1 MPSHSHLTSSLYSN
15 QHTNSLKMS
24 NHQNELI
31 LITCASGKQSSAL
44 IPHLL
49 QDYPNIRLQCHS
61 SSSATSLSSKYPS
74 AEVVQADL
82 ANSDDCIRILENVT
96 SCFLVLP
103 PFHPHE
109 TNLGTNFID
118 ACVAQKDSGGPLQH
132 LVYSSVIH
140 PILQKLLNH
149 DVKRY
154 VEEYLIES
162 GLDYTILQPT
172 HMMEM
177 LPLAKLLEDKE
188 PVYQC
193 NWNPATKFSFVTTRD
208 IGEAAAKVLKQ
219 REAHF
224 AATYQLVSTPQP
236 LSYIEA
242 GDIVSR
248 VIGKKVTIQQEGF
261 EDAVETSIKMI
272 NGGKEPPKQMKEIG
286 ARMFLYYNERGL
298 IGNCN
303 VLKWLLGRE
312 TTGYEEWVK
321 IRVEEIQ
328 K

>member
-1 MPSHSHLTSSLYSN
+1 
-15 QHTNSLKMS
+15 MS
-24 NHQNELI
+24 DHQEEII

-44 IPHLL
+44 IPHLFRH
-49 QDYPNIRLQCHS
+49 YPNLRLQCHS
-61 SSSATSLSSKYPS
+61 SSSATTLSQKYPS
-74 AEVVQADL
+74 AEIVQADL
-82 ANSDDCIRILENVT
+82 SKSSDCTRILANIT
-96 SCFLVLP
+96 AAFLVLP

-109 TNLGTNFID
+109 TNLGTSFID
-118 ACVAQKDSGGPLQH
+118 ACLAQQNSGGPFKH

-162 GLDYTILQPT
+162 SLNYTILQPT

-177 LPLAKLLEDKE
+177 LPLQKLMEDKE

-193 NWNPATKFSFVTTRD
+193 NWSPGTKFSFVTTKD
-208 IGEAAAKVLKQ
+208 IGEAAAKALMQ
-219 REAHF
+219 RELHY
-224 AATYQLVSTPQP
+224 AATYQLVSTPSP

-242 GDIVSR
+242 CGIVSE
-248 VIGKKVTIQQEGF
+248 VIGKKVTVQQKSF

-272 NGGKEPPKQMKEIG
+272 NGGNDPPKQMKEIG

-298 IGNCN
+298 VGNCN

-312 TTGYEEWVK
+312 TTGYEEWA
-321 IRVEEIQ
+321 RTRFEEIKQ
-328 K
+328 SKSS

>member
-1 MPSHSHLTSSLYSN
+1 M
-15 QHTNSLKMS
+15 
-24 NHQNELI
+24 
-31 LITCASGKQSSAL
+31 
-44 IPHLL
+44 
-49 QDYPNIRLQCHS
+49 
-61 SSSATSLSSKYPS
+61 
-74 AEVVQADL
+74 
-82 ANSDDCIRILENVT
+82 LENVT
-96 SCFLVLP
+96 AAFLVLP

-109 TNLGTNFID
+109 SQLGINFID
-118 ACVAQKDSGGPLQH
+118 ACVAQRDAGGALKH

-177 LPLAKLLEDKE
+177 LPLAKLMDDEE
-188 PVYQC
+188 AVYPC
-193 NWNPATKFSFVTTRD
+193 NWNPETKFSFVTTKD
-208 IGEAAAKVLKQ
+208 IGEAAAKVLMQ
-219 REAHF
+219 SEPHF
-224 AATYQLVSTPQP
+224 AATYQLVSTPTP

-242 GDIVSR
+242 CSIVSK
-248 VIGKKVTIQQEGF
+248 VLGKEVKVQQKGF

-298 IGNCN
+298 VGNCN

-312 TTGYEEWVK
+312 TTGYEEWVRM
-321 IRVEEIQ
+321 RVGEIE
-328 K
+328 KSRAS

>member
-1 MPSHSHLTSSLYSN
+1 MAD
-15 QHTNSLKMS
+15 
-24 NHQNELI
+24 HQNEVI
-31 LITCASGKQSSAL
+31 LVTCASGKQSSAL

-49 QDYPNIRLQCHS
+49 PHYPNLRLQCNS
-61 SSSATSLSSKYPS
+61 ASSAKLLSQKHPK

-82 ANSDDCIRILENVT
+82 ASEDDCARILKNVT
-96 SCFLVLP
+96 SAFLVLP

-109 TNLGTNFID
+109 STLGISFID
-118 ACVAQKDSGGPLQH
+118 VCTSQIDSGGPLKH

-162 GLDYTILQPT
+162 GLNYTILQPT

-177 LPLAKLLEDKE
+177 LPLQKLMDEE
-188 PVYQC
+188 SPTYQC
-193 NWNPATKFSFVTTRD
+193 NWNPETRFSFVTTRD
-208 IGEAAAKVLKQ
+208 IGEAAAKVLVQ

-224 AATYQLVSTPQP
+224 AATYQLVSTPTP
-236 LSYIEA
+236 LSYVEA
-242 GDIVSR
+242 CGIVSK
-248 VIGKKVTIQQEGF
+248 VLGKQVKVQQKGF
-261 EDAVETSIKMI
+261 EDAVENSIKMI
-272 NGGKEPPKQMKEIG
+272 NGGKEHPKQMKEIG

-298 IGNCN
+298 VGNSN

-312 TTGYEEWVK
+312 TTGYEDWVRM
-321 IRVEEIQ
+321 RVEEI
-328 K
+328 KKSKET